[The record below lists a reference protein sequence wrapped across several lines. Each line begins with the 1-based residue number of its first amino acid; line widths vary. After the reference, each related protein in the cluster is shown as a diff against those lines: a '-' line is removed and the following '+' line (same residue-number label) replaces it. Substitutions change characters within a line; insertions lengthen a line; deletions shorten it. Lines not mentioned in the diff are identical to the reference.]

1 MDETVWDSMIRVAM
15 THRILED
22 GLSPME
28 ALAFALK
35 QDCGCS
41 TPKAAEIMSRMAGRT
56 VSTSAVRSYMTKAR
70 DKIAE
75 KEETPEDDGSGEA
88 AMAYRAEG
96 RDRLS

>member
-41 TPKAAEIMSRMAGRT
+41 TPKAAEIMSRMAGRNVT
-56 VSTSAVRSYMTKAR
+56 TSAVRSYMTKAR
-70 DKIAE
+70 DKVAE
-75 KEETPEDDGSGEA
+75 KETPEDDSSGEA

>member
-28 ALAFALK
+28 ALAFVLK
-35 QDCGCS
+35 EDMGCS
-41 TPKAAEIMSRMAGRT
+41 TAKAADIMSRMSGRRVT
-56 VSTSAVRSYMTKAR
+56 TSAVGSYMTKAR
-70 DKIAE
+70 TKVAE
-75 KEETPEDDGSGEA
+75 KETPEDDSSGEA
-88 AMAYRAEG
+88 AMAHRAEG